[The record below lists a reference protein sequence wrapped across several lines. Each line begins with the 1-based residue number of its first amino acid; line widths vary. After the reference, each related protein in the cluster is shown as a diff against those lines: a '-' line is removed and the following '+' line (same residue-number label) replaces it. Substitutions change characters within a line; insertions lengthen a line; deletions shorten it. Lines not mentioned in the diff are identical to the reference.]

1 MWVYDEDTGIN
12 YREVTYVPGLYKIF
26 EEILGK
32 YILNT
37 KMCWSDVRSIIP
49 TKKQLAKVRQ
59 SAGIQEVEFLET
71 VL

>member
-26 EEILGK
+26 DEILGK

-37 KMCWSDVRSIIP
+37 KIYWSDVRS
-49 TKKQLAKVRQ
+49 KKQLAKV
-59 SAGIQEVEFLET
+59 SLLESRK
-71 VL
+71 LSS